1 MSDSKVTSHPE
12 RSYVLGHSDR
22 ELARLKVQA
31 RLIGPITRGFM
42 RDSGIEP
49 GMRVLDVGSGAGDV
63 ALIAAE
69 IVGNSGEVVG
79 VDRDAAA
86 ITAAQQRAVVAAASN
101 VTFLHGDPA
110 EMTFDGQFDA
120 VVARYVLMFQ
130 NDPAVMLRKVAA
142 HVHAGGVVVFHEP
155 DRDGI
160 RSYPSVQA
168 YDRWCQLVDE
178 TFRRWGGDPRMGV
191 KLYSTFI
198 AAGLPAP
205 TMRLESVIGGGSGA
219 RDHVHFEM
227 DVVGSLAS
235 EMERL
240 GIASGDELYASDLAD
255 RVLAEVVA
263 TGSVVIGRSEVGA
276 WCRT

>member
-1 MSDSKVTSHPE
+1 MSDSRVATLPE

-22 ELARLKVQA
+22 ELARLQVQA

-42 RDSGIEP
+42 RDSGIAP

-63 ALIAAE
+63 AFIAAE
-69 IVGNSGEVVG
+69 IVGKSGEILG

-86 ITAAQQRAVVAAASN
+86 IAAARQRAIAVAASN
-101 VTFLHGDPA
+101 VTFLHGNPA

-120 VVARYVLMFQ
+120 VVGRYVLMYQ
-130 NDPAVMLRKVAA
+130 DNPAAMLRKLVT
-142 HVHAGGVVVFHEP
+142 HVHAGGIVVFHEP

-160 RSYPSVQA
+160 RSYPPVQV
-168 YDRWCQLVDE
+168 YERWCHLVDE

-205 TMRLESVIGGGSGA
+205 TMRLESVIGGGSSA
-219 RDHVHFEM
+219 SDHVHFEM

-240 GIASGDELYASDLAD
+240 GIASGDELHSPALAD